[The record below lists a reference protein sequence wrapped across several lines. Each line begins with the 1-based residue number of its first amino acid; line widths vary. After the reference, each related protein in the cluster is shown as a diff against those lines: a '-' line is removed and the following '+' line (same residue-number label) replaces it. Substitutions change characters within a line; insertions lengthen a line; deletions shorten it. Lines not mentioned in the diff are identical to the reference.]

1 MITYQEIV
9 EHHAENIYKKGRF
22 KGDAPMDK
30 YRRPKTWFRVL
41 KLRDGVYA
49 VRFHRTDIATFY
61 PNGTVVLNANG
72 YEMHPTT
79 REAFGYLGLSI
90 RTLTRNGYKNVA
102 VLFWDGNLMHPFV
115 SGMTYNTFTKE
126 VKYPFG
132 NTPKLKKYV
141 ADRAARKQLREVVN
155 TQLKPVLP
163 LLIAASQAGS
173 MSGGERVNIRNHV
186 EHEFRNNPIE
196 FVSNPEHWADIVEVA
211 KYLKHD
217 TVEKVCKYVTSLG
230 IESLNRIEEI

>member
-126 VKYPFG
+126 VKHPFG

-163 LLIAASQAGS
+163 LLMATTESVPWNAFATTRGF
-173 MSGGERVNIRNHV
+173 V
-186 EHEFRNNPIE
+186 EYKLKHSPIE

-230 IESLNRIEEI
+230 IESLNLIEEI